1 MNKIGEIFNQYFE
14 IIFKN
19 KKYIL
24 IFALSILFFTFTFFK
39 VENYISPKAEILLLI
54 ILFIFGLIAIIY
66 SFKHKNELHKVAF
79 IIILL
84 FGILTVFT
92 TPTLISIDENEHFA
106 RSDMTSLGI
115 LIPEY
120 QKEGYVVSDLVYQ
133 LQNNMGRTIVGND
146 FYQDSINNTK
156 TFYDSGFPQNPFYG
170 YIFSGLGILL
180 AKLLDLSVI
189 GAMWLGRLFNLLLYA
204 GICALGIK
212 KAPNYKMALLVVS
225 CLPMS
230 VFQAASFSVD
240 GVIYSFCILSLG
252 YFIYM
257 YKTSSLINY
266 KDIGVFFISILL
278 VSFFK
283 FPYGLFAFF
292 IFLIPKEKFAS
303 KKLFIISRCIPVGIM
318 IITMAY
324 SLFYASHQLENT
336 GRQIHFIQ
344 SNVSPEG
351 QINYMINNPLNGIT
365 FFLQSAN
372 LIPEMVIDLF
382 RFSFMQWTYNSFVLS
397 VLYLIFFSI
406 FSFIYPHEV
415 NFKKKNRLKIGV
427 ILVLI
432 YIGII
437 FIQYLSWASVG
448 YNKLDMLLGVYARY
462 YIPLLTLCPLICYLP
477 TSINIKNFDLK
488 ILLVVIIFLSGTL
501 ILTISTFY

>member
-1 MNKIGEIFNQYFE
+1 M
-14 IIFKN
+14 
-19 KKYIL
+19 
-24 IFALSILFFTFTFFK
+24 
-39 VENYISPKAEILLLI
+39 
-54 ILFIFGLIAIIY
+54 
-66 SFKHKNELHKVAF
+66 
-79 IIILL
+79 
-84 FGILTVFT
+84 
-92 TPTLISIDENEHFA
+92 
-106 RSDMTSLGI
+106 
-115 LIPEY
+115 
-120 QKEGYVVSDLVYQ
+120 GY
-133 LQNNMGRTIVGND
+133 
-146 FYQDSINNTK
+146 
-156 TFYDSGFPQNPFYG
+156 
-170 YIFSGLGILL
+170 
-180 AKLLDLSVI
+180 
-189 GAMWLGRLFNLLLYA
+189 
-204 GICALGIK
+204 
-212 KAPNYKMALLVVS
+212 
-225 CLPMS
+225 
-230 VFQAASFSVD
+230 
-240 GVIYSFCILSLG
+240 
-252 YFIYM
+252 
-257 YKTSSLINY
+257 
-266 KDIGVFFISILL
+266 FFISILL

>member
-1 MNKIGEIFNQYFE
+1 
-14 IIFKN
+14 
-19 KKYIL
+19 
-24 IFALSILFFTFTFFK
+24 
-39 VENYISPKAEILLLI
+39 
-54 ILFIFGLIAIIY
+54 
-66 SFKHKNELHKVAF
+66 
-79 IIILL
+79 
-84 FGILTVFT
+84 
-92 TPTLISIDENEHFA
+92 
-106 RSDMTSLGI
+106 
-115 LIPEY
+115 
-120 QKEGYVVSDLVYQ
+120 
-133 LQNNMGRTIVGND
+133 
-146 FYQDSINNTK
+146 
-156 TFYDSGFPQNPFYG
+156 
-170 YIFSGLGILL
+170 
-180 AKLLDLSVI
+180 
-189 GAMWLGRLFNLLLYA
+189 
-204 GICALGIK
+204 
-212 KAPNYKMALLVVS
+212 
-225 CLPMS
+225 MS

-415 NFKKKNRLKIGV
+415 NFKKKNRLKIGA